1 MAPYLSADALRTT
14 QALADEGKFPD
25 ADLEGFVAEFEDIA
39 ERYRGVAFVSRSATE
54 TTTVSRSTN
63 KLFLANQK
71 VIAVTSVTVDG
82 TAVAST
88 AYDLFKDEGIIRLD
102 AGIPRGA
109 VVVVV
114 YTYGYATTPATIT
127 AACREYVRSVALQR
141 SLNKTREVISTS
153 VDGTFVRYS
162 TPDWDAGRPTGF
174 MEVDRLLNSAP
185 DHRIPGIG

>member
-1 MAPYLSADALRTT
+1 MPYLTADALRSTP
-14 QALADEGKFPD
+14 ALADEGKFLD
-25 ADLEGFVAEFEDIA
+25 ADLEGCVAEFEDIA
-39 ERYRGVAFVSRSATE
+39 ERYLGVAFISRSASE
-54 TTTVSRSTN
+54 SYALDITTDRLKVE
-63 KLFLANQK
+63 QK
-71 VIAVTSVTVDG
+71 VISITTFTIDG
-82 TAVAST
+82 VAQVAGT
-88 AYDLFKDEGIIRLD
+88 DYDLYKDVGLIVMSGKLAKGVDIVL
-102 AGIPRGA
+102 
-109 VVVVV
+109 V

>member
-1 MAPYLSADALRTT
+1 MPYLTADALRSTP
-14 QALADEGKFPD
+14 ALADEGKFLD
-25 ADLEGFVAEFEDIA
+25 ADLEGYVAEFEDIA
-39 ERYRGVAFVSRSATE
+39 ERYRGAAFISRSASE
-54 TTTVSRSTN
+54 SYALDITTDRLKVE
-63 KLFLANQK
+63 QK
-71 VIAVTSVTVDG
+71 VISITTFTIDG
-82 TAVAST
+82 VAQVAGT
-88 AYDLFKDEGIIRLD
+88 DYDLYKDVGLIVMSGKLAKGVDIVL
-102 AGIPRGA
+102 
-109 VVVVV
+109 V